1 MCVLLLYTDHT
12 PFRSPPPPQFRYVAG
27 DDPHELP
34 PRQAQADAVRV
45 DRAQLILILNRVG
58 EDIPGY
64 IQARAFL
71 YIVVGVL
78 YTT

>member
-34 PRQAQADAVRV
+34 PRQAQADALRHAAIHMEQLDRVRSLSCRRSV
-45 DRAQLILILNRVG
+45 SQ
-58 EDIPGY
+58 
-64 IQARAFL
+64 
-71 YIVVGVL
+71 VL
-78 YTT
+78 V